1 MTTEPV
7 SPGGSGRPW
16 ALTTR
21 ISVPVAAPTEPG
33 LRRPGG
39 SGLLATWWLASVI
52 PYASITGT
60 PNAASTRSRRTGG
73 SGEDAE
79 RMKRR

>member
-1 MTTEPV
+1 L
-7 SPGGSGRPW
+7 
-16 ALTTR
+16 AN
-21 ISVPVAAPTEPG
+21 
-33 LRRPGG
+33 
-39 SGLLATWWLASVI
+39 LLATWWLASVI